1 MGCLCYSV
9 VKLIFNQLFFDQ
21 RQVSIDELA
30 IAAHSIIKTYG
41 CHTWSLIKKCAIC
54 LILQIQRV
62 LNCHVV
68 SARIVQA
75 IKSRVDHGWATTLTR
90 EAIGVDVLFVLR
102 FTSVCDVSRLYIAL
116 EVSELRRVSLA
127 VAHFKLFS
135 LLVFVYFA
143 TYWVLLICVVWRSF
157 VIWLKN

>member
-1 MGCLCYSV
+1 M
-9 VKLIFNQLFFDQ
+9 
-21 RQVSIDELA
+21 
-30 IAAHSIIKTYG
+30 
-41 CHTWSLIKKCAIC
+41 
-54 LILQIQRV
+54 

-143 TYWVLLICVVWRSF
+143 TYWVLLICVV
-157 VIWLKN
+157 